1 MAGVVHATTPTP
13 PPNPPPPPPPPP
25 PTLQLSQTSTSL
37 QINVAS
43 STLSTAS
50 STTSSTSSSHNH
62 NNMNYFTTT
71 NRSPMMPSLRIK
83 TNELFYRWFSQPE
96 RTEQLKEL
104 IHFIK
109 TTNRMPKIT
118 DLSSFRNVK

>member
-1 MAGVVHATTPTP
+1 MSLAATYSFNGGTVKTIPDGIFTGI
-13 PPNPPPPPPPPP
+13 
-25 PTLQLSQTSTSL
+25 TAL

-50 STTSSTSSSHNH
+50 STSSSISSSNNH
-62 NNMNYFTTT
+62 NNMNYYSTTT

-118 DLSSFRNVK
+118 ELSSFRNVKFNI